1 MYKKGKSIPEEELA
15 VQVADVDGVH
25 VNNVN
30 VLKASQCKVG

>member
-1 MYKKGKSIPEEELA
+1 MYKKKESIPEEELS

-30 VLKASQCKVG
+30 VPKASQCKVG